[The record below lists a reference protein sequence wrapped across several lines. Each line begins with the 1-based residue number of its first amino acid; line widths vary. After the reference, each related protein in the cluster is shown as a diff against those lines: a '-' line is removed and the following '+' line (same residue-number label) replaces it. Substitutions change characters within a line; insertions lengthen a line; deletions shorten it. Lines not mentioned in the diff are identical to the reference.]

1 MFTITAVKFSI
12 LSFYRTIF
20 DCLRWCEISTYI
32 LSAVCMLWLIS
43 GTVISGM
50 LTFSPKC
57 QGYRG
62 PRVAVPRQD
71 ALCLR
76 FVVFLF
82 IHGFLNA
89 VIDIMM
95 LVLPILVIPRMNLS
109 LRQKLQAIAVFLVGG
124 L

>member
-1 MFTITAVKFSI
+1 MFAITAVKFSI

-20 DCLRWCEISTYI
+20 DSLRWFEISTHV
-32 LSAVCMLWLIS
+32 LTALCMLWLIS

-57 QGYRG
+57 HGYRG
-62 PRVAVPRQD
+62 PRVAVPRHD
-71 ALCLR
+71 ALCVR
-76 FVVFLF
+76 FAGFLL

-89 VIDIMM
+89 AIDIMM

-109 LRQKLQAIAVFLVGG
+109 LRQKLQASAVFLVGG